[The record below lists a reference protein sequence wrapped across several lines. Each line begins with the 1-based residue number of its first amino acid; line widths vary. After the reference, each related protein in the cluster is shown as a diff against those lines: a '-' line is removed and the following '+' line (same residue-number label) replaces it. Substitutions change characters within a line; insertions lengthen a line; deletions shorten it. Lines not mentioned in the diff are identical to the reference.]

1 MPSQDLRPSLISKRA
16 ALGGSPWLKYGT
28 NTGGT
33 LSKWGEWG
41 SRDWELELPS
51 AGMED
56 AFCVPERRDYPD
68 SKEVREQGA

>member
-1 MPSQDLRPSLISKRA
+1 M
-16 ALGGSPWLKYGT
+16 YGT

-33 LSKWGEWG
+33 LRKWGEWG

-56 AFCVPERRDYPD
+56 AFCDPERRDYPD
-68 SKEVREQGA
+68 SKEVREQGD